1 MPGYSLYALGGNTQ
15 KFLGDVIMK
24 EQNEKYSYTYNASQ
38 NSEIDKI
45 VEKYREKTP
54 TETAAEQIKKLDG
67 AVEKKASA
75 AAIIIGIIGAL
86 LLGVGMCCTTV
97 WQGLFVL
104 GIIVGVIGMIVL
116 ACAYPVYSAIAAR
129 KRKKIA
135 ASILELSESL
145 K

>member
-1 MPGYSLYALGGNTQ
+1 
-15 KFLGDVIMK
+15 MK

-86 LLGVGMCCTTV
+86 LLGVGMCCTMV
-97 WQGLFVL
+97 
-104 GIIVGVIGMIVL
+104 
-116 ACAYPVYSAIAAR
+116 
-129 KRKKIA
+129 
-135 ASILELSESL
+135 
-145 K
+145 